1 MRLTA
6 LSLLLVAVLGFSV
19 SQTMAQQT
27 ATGDEVTK
35 ENWQQHPKITAVRA
49 IVETVKD
56 GLSKKSFRTR
66 TRKFEYCEPYEDSQ
80 RTLAIDG
87 RGRVRYYEKQGG
99 SEDSSLKLE
108 HYYDE
113 SGRLRFVFIT
123 GGATNG
129 SELEHRIYFDE
140 GGKRIYEEQKYTK
153 GEGYTFSTVWPAEQ
167 LNIKDV
173 STTFAAKSRCPE
185 IKSKKVKG
193 RRQK

>member
-1 MRLTA
+1 MKLTA
-6 LSLLLVAVLGFSV
+6 FSLLLMAVLCFSA
-19 SQTMAQQT
+19 SETMAQQT

-49 IVETVKD
+49 IVEVVKD
-56 GLSKKSFRTR
+56 GMSKKSFRAR
-66 TRKFEYCEPYEDSQ
+66 TRKFEYCEPYEDSL

-99 SEDSSLKLE
+99 SEDSSLKWE

-113 SGRLRFVFIT
+113 FGRLRFVLIT

-129 SELEHRIYFDE
+129 AELEHRIYFDE

-153 GEGYTFSTVWPAEQ
+153 GEGYTFPTVWPAEQ

-173 STTFAAKSRCPE
+173 SATFAAKSPCPE

-193 RRQK
+193 KGR

>member
-1 MRLTA
+1 MRLAA
-6 LSLLLVAVLGFSV
+6 LSLLLMAVLGFSV
-19 SQTMAQQT
+19 SQATAQET

-35 ENWQQHPKITAVRA
+35 ENWQQHPKIKSVRA
-49 IVETVKD
+49 VVETVKV
-56 GLSKKSFRTR
+56 GMNRKSFRTG
-66 TRKFEYCEPYEDSQ
+66 TRKFEYCEPYEDSL

-99 SEDSSLKLE
+99 SDDSSLKLE

-123 GGATNG
+123 GGAANG

-140 GGKRIYEEQKYTK
+140 LGKRIYEEQKYTK
-153 GEGYTFSTVWPAEQ
+153 GEGYTFPTVWPAEQ

-173 STTFAAKSRCPE
+173 SAAYAAKSPCPE
-185 IKSKKVKG
+185 IKSKRVKG
-193 RRQK
+193 KRPK